1 MNLVLLGP
9 PGAGKGT
16 QAALLSQRLGI
27 PHVASGD
34 LFREAMKKGTG
45 WGKEAQ
51 SYIDLGVL
59 VPDEVTNAMIEERLK
74 EPDCAKGV
82 ILDGFPRTIEQA
94 RALEGILAER
104 GEKIDRVL
112 VIQVSEDTLIER
124 LSGRRTC
131 RRCQANYHLLFNP
144 PQKEGV
150 CDRCGGDLYQRS
162 DDKEETVRRRFRVY
176 TEETAPLIDYY
187 RRQGLLTEIDGER
200 GIEGVQGKILSALS
214 LSP

>member
-1 MNLVLLGP
+1 MNLILLGP

-45 WGKEAQ
+45 WGKKAR
-51 SYIDLGVL
+51 SYMERGVL
-59 VPDEVTNAMIEERLK
+59 VPDEVTNAMIEKRLK
-74 EPDCAKGV
+74 EFDCAQGV

-104 GEKIDRVL
+104 GKKIDWVL
-112 VIQVSEDTLIER
+112 LIQVSEGTLIER

-131 RRCQANYHLLFNP
+131 RRCQANYHILFNP

-150 CDRCGGDLYQRS
+150 CDKCGGDLYQRS
-162 DDKEETVRRRFRVY
+162 DDKEETVRRRVRVY
-176 TEETAPLIDYY
+176 IEETAPLIDRY
-187 RRQGLLTEIDGER
+187 RGQGLLTEIDGEQ
-200 GIEGVQGKILSALS
+200 GIESVQGRILSALS